1 MPFLTHNRMICIHV
15 LSCISL
21 RTLCWVYLKLFSTFL
36 RFYNSFFLTSRT
48 MPFMVT
54 YRARISIFSL
64 NWLYIDRQFPHKV
77 RGKKYICFKDRIVRN
92 PRKLERTFLG
102 GPTKWSLEIRKFKIS
117 QFVWQFL
124 GKLWRCLIFVDSAK
138 LIVFP
143 IKQSNSVTKINKI
156 WRKLPSL
163 LPLLRMRS
171 HFVFLFPK
179 ICFQFERDFTCRY
192 SC

>member
-102 GPTKWSLEIRKFKIS
+102 GANKMILRDKKIKNLPICLTIFRKTMKVFNFCWLSQINSLPNKTK
-117 QFVWQFL
+117 
-124 GKLWRCLIFVDSAK
+124 
-138 LIVFP
+138 
-143 IKQSNSVTKINKI
+143 
-156 WRKLPSL
+156 
-163 LPLLRMRS
+163 
-171 HFVFLFPK
+171 
-179 ICFQFERDFTCRY
+179 
-192 SC
+192 